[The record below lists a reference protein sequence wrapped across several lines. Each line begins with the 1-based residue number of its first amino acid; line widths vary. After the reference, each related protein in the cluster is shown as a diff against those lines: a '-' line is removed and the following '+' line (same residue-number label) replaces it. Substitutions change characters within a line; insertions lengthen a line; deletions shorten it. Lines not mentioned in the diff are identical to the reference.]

1 MIQVYF
7 LFFERDNLTSL
18 SSIINGKLYKLSIWF
33 ASNSLIQNTDKSHNV
48 LFHRARLQQTIINT
62 NLSNISLKRV
72 NFTKFLSFIIDEKK
86 YLRILGLGCHVG
98 MTYAGAFGYSDDIAL
113 VAPSI
118 YRLKEMVNVC
128 EQFAHEYH
136 ISFNPSKSKLMSFNL
151 SRPLGTPIFLNGQK
165 VEVVDH
171 DFHVGNYVATDLR
184 DINITK
190 HVCDLYQRSNNV
202 ISDFNACDSVTLDAL
217 HQTYCMHMYGCEL
230 WN

>member
-1 MIQVYF
+1 
-7 LFFERDNLTSL
+7 
-18 SSIINGKLYKLSIWF
+18 
-33 ASNSLIQNTDKSHNV
+33 
-48 LFHRARLQQTIINT
+48 
-62 NLSNISLKRV
+62 
-72 NFTKFLSFIIDEKK
+72 
-86 YLRILGLGCHVG
+86 
-98 MTYAGAFGYSDDIAL
+98 
-113 VAPSI
+113 
-118 YRLKEMVNVC
+118 MVNVY

-171 DFHVGNYVATDLR
+171 DCHGNYVATDLS

-217 HQTYCMHMYGCEL
+217 HQTYCMHMYCCEL
-230 WN
+230 WNLNCTLCN

>member
-1 MIQVYF
+1 MKQ
-7 LFFERDNLTSL
+7 
-18 SSIINGKLYKLSIWF
+18 
-33 ASNSLIQNTDKSHNV
+33 
-48 LFHRARLQQTIINT
+48 
-62 NLSNISLKRV
+62 
-72 NFTKFLSFIIDEKK
+72 
-86 YLRILGLGCHVG
+86 LGLGCHVG
-98 MTYAGAFGYSDDIAL
+98 MTYARALGYADDIAL
-113 VAPSI
+113 IAPSI
-118 YRLKEMVNVC
+118 YCLKEMVNVC
-128 EQFAHEYH
+128 EQFAHKYH

-171 DFHVGNYVATDLR
+171 DSHLGNYVATDLR

-230 WN
+230 WNLNCTYVTKFITAWRKIKRRIWNLPYTTHNNIVYNFKQ